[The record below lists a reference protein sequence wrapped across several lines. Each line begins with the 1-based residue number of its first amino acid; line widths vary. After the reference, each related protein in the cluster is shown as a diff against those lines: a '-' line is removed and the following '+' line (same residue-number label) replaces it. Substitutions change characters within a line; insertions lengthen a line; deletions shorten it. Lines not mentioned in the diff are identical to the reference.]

1 MLYIFEFDH
10 EIDGLIIIQ
19 EENNTLKIQNEQLS
33 AKLRRSNHFMT
44 RVQEDIAR
52 LRASTG
58 SKQYID
64 FDQEQRLRKMVKVS
78 FLTSMLY
85 SKLLKQ

>member
-1 MLYIFEFDH
+1 ML
-10 EIDGLIIIQ
+10 Q
-19 EENNTLKIQNEQLS
+19 EENNTLKTQNEQLS
-33 AKLRRSNHFMT
+33 AKLRRSNHFMS

-78 FLTSMLY
+78 FQISILY
-85 SKLLKQ
+85 SKLLKKMHI